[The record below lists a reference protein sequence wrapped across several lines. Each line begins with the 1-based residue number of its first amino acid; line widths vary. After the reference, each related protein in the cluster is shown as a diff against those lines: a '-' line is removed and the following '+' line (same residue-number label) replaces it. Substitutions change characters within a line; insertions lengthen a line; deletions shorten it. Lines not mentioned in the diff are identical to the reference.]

1 MYRANA
7 IETSTHARC
16 AFSRSDASVVSGH
29 DLPAVELP
37 QFRQVG
43 DELAGGRLTD
53 ARHAAHQVA
62 LVLPVIVR
70 FDQLCDAAV
79 QVLALLLQA
88 ALLTRQS
95 RCDETR

>member
-62 LVLPVIVR
+62 LLFFQSSSDSISCAMR
-70 FDQLCDAAV
+70 
-79 QVLALLLQA
+79 
-88 ALLTRQS
+88 RSRSS
-95 RCDETR
+95 RCCSKRRC